1 MQRHR
6 GRLLVATP
14 ILVDANFARTV
25 VLVLEHDDDGAL
37 GIVLNRPGEV
47 RVDAVAAGWERLAAA
62 PEVVFGGGPVQPDAI
77 VGLARC
83 REPAPRTGSGG
94 TGPHGNLTDTGPG
107 STDIVPGVR
116 LIDLGRDAAQAAA
129 EVSQVRIFAGYAGW
143 GPGQLEGELAEE
155 AWVTVAARGGDVF
168 SGDPSDLW
176 RGVLRR
182 QSGRL
187 RLLSTFPEAPWT
199 N

>member
-1 MQRHR
+1 MQRHH

-14 ILVDANFARTV
+14 VLADPNFARTV
-25 VLVLEHDDDGAL
+25 VLLLEHDDDGAL
-37 GIVLNRPGEV
+37 GIVLNRPGEA
-47 RVDAVAAGWERLAAA
+47 RVDEVAPGWERLAAA
-62 PEVVFGGGPVQPDAI
+62 PGVVFGGGPVQPDAI

-83 REPAPRTGSGG
+83 REPAPRGGPGEVRPPGGFPDTGSGG
-94 TGPHGNLTDTGPG
+94 
-107 STDIVPGVR
+107 SDIVPGVR
-116 LIDLGRDAAQAAA
+116 LIDLGRDAALAAA

-143 GPGQLEGELAEE
+143 APDQLERELTED

-168 SGDPSDLW
+168 SDDPADLW

-182 QSGRL
+182 QPGRL

>member
-1 MQRHR
+1 MQPHR

-14 ILVDANFARTV
+14 VLADPNFARTV
-25 VLVLEHDDDGAL
+25 VLLLEHDDDGAL
-37 GIVLNRPGEV
+37 GIVLNRPGEA
-47 RVDAVAAGWERLAAA
+47 RVDEVAPGWERLAAA
-62 PEVVFGGGPVQPDAI
+62 PDVVFGGGPVQPDAI

-83 REPAPRTGSGG
+83 REPAPRGGPGAVRPRGPFTDTGSG
-94 TGPHGNLTDTGPG
+94 
-107 STDIVPGVR
+107 SSDIVPGVR
-116 LIDLGRDAAQAAA
+116 LIDLGRDAALAAA

-143 GPGQLEGELAEE
+143 APAQLEREVAEE

-168 SGDPSDLW
+168 SDDPADLW

-182 QSGRL
+182 QPGRL